1 MNPQPPTVRSSQLRQ
16 RPNRPPTDSFSATVV
31 AAAAAAAAVG
41 SETADGSALYLSA
54 HTVAESF
61 SAEN

>member
-16 RPNRPPTDSFSATVV
+16 RSNRPPTDSFSATVV
-31 AAAAAAAAVG
+31 AAAAVG